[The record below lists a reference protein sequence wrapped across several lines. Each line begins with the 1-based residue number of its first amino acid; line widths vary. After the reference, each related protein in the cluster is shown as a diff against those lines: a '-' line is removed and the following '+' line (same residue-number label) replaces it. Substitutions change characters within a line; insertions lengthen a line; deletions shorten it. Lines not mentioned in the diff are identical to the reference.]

1 MRVKR
6 AIIPAAGLGTRF
18 LPATK
23 AQPKEMLP
31 IVDKPTIQYIVE
43 EAIQA
48 GIEDILIITGKGKNS
63 IEDHFDKALELEIQL
78 NKKGKSDLLNVL
90 NLTNDVNIHYI
101 RQKEAKGLANAV
113 YYAKSFVGQEPFAIM
128 LGDIVMDSKYSFL
141 KYLIDTF
148 EKYNAPVIGV
158 EQVEMEDVSK
168 YGIIDADLMADRV
181 FKINN
186 LVEKPS
192 IEVAPS
198 NMAILGR
205 YLLTPDIFDIIE
217 NLKVGKDGEYQ
228 LTDALQKLLNYRP
241 MYACEFVG
249 KKYDI
254 GSKSGFLEAN
264 ISFALKRPE
273 LREKLMAYIKKI
285 VYEDETLEPSS
296 EHVYDIV

>member
-296 EHVYDIV
+296 EHVMI